1 MPEQDYGYLRTIS
14 LVTQIL
20 CLAMVSAFVA
30 LRLLVAVSY
39 KHHINVEDAFCFL
52 SWIFFTAYCILALL
66 FATLG
71 GSKPLPTLTPSQT
84 ILIYK
89 IFYVLTVLYVPMV
102 LSAKITLL
110 AILARIFVL
119 RPSQIISVRV
129 VLATTVVYYIIIFF
143 VKVFICTPVSVFWL
157 SPTLETKC
165 LSKSAI
171 LLADAIM
178 SVITDLAILLLPL
191 LLMWPLRL
199 SMLKKCKVA
208 LMLGAGGL
216 AVGFSLYRL
225 VLVIKEEQEL
235 DSTIIY
241 MKILLSGNAEGGFG
255 LICSCI
261 PAIHILL
268 TRLRGKPTSTLES
281 SFASGSGGSSSRRKS
296 SQGRKISGSGSG
308 GSGSGTTATN
318 PINNPGAFFGSMSTT
333 TSPMSPAGRRR
344 SDRLGSGP
352 RMTFGNGDGDV
363 FTSIHDHNHNNH
375 NINTNDGGEEGEG
388 VVEEGEEDD
397 YIDDYH
403 DYTMMFVPRTRS
415 SRFSLELR
423 GEGENSNEGG
433 NEKGDADEDEEGG
446 GWTKMFRK
454 VSWGGKSRRDSGN
467 CG

>member
-1 MPEQDYGYLRTIS
+1 MMLGS
-14 LVTQIL
+14 LT
-20 CLAMVSAFVA
+20 VA
-30 LRLLVAVSY
+30 
-39 KHHINVEDAFCFL
+39 AFCFC
-52 SWIFFTAYCILALL
+52 SWVFFTAYCILALL

-110 AILARIFVL
+110 AILARIFIL
-119 RPSQIISVRV
+119 RPSQIISVRI
-129 VLATTVVYYIIIFF
+129 VLAITVIYYIIIFF

-157 SPTLETKC
+157 SPTLEAKC

-171 LLADAIM
+171 LLADAVM
-178 SVITDLAILLLPL
+178 SVVTDLAILLLPL

-225 VLVIKEEQEL
+225 VLVVKEEKDL

-241 MKILLSGNAEGGFG
+241 MKILLSGDAEGGFG

-261 PAIHILL
+261 PAIHILI
-268 TRLRGKPTSTLES
+268 TRLRGKPSSTLEN
-281 SFASGSGGSSSRRKS
+281 SFTSGSGGSASRRKS
-296 SQGRKISGSGSG
+296 SQGRKKSGSGSGTTG
-308 GSGSGTTATN
+308 GSGSGTTAIGTN
-318 PINNPGAFFGSMSTT
+318 PINNPDAFFGSGSPV
-333 TSPMSPAGRRR
+333 SPMGGRGRSVGAGA
-344 SDRLGSGP
+344 GAG
-352 RMTFGNGDGDV
+352 MVFANEDGDV
-363 FTSIHDHNHNNH
+363 FNHNHNNP
-375 NINTNDGGEEGEG
+375 NTNSGQDVEREGEG
-388 VVEEGEEDD
+388 ERDEEDEEDDD

-423 GEGENSNEGG
+423 GEGNGDG
-433 NEKGDADEDEEGG
+433 NENEKDDEEEGG
-446 GWTKMFRK
+446 GWTRMFRK
-454 VSWGGKSRRDSGN
+454 VSWGGKTRRYSGH